1 MTVPETDAGGWDR
14 QVRRGPSRG
23 FGARELFHE
32 DVAIPG
38 TTLTGFRGLSE
49 RSVRRSGDIGSP
61 PPPRRFHGH
70 EVFRRS
76 ACRMVRRPSGGSRR
90 LRHPLRVL
98 ARVPSPVPKD
108 RIAPPGVSCPYSGF
122 SGGIRMTRAN
132 HGPAPSVLGVSHPLD
147 GLLSLRPCGHAG
159 SAAAHGVLAHRTLSN
174 GKAENALPRLLR
186 PFVHG
191 ALQSRTLRNTRSRA
205 PQPPRH
211 LCLSALVPRPW
222 FQSPQ
227 APSEA
232 HHSRIVAEAFAP
244 TGPLTRLSPR
254 HLGEP

>member
-1 MTVPETDAGGWDR
+1 VVGSDKSVEALSG
-14 QVRRGPSRG
+14 VCS
-23 FGARELFHE
+23 ALELFHE

-38 TTLTGFRGLSE
+38 TALSGLCGLPE
-49 RSVRRSGDIGSP
+49 RSDRRSGVIGSP
-61 PPPRRFHGH
+61 HPPRRFHDH

-76 ACRMVRRPSGGSRR
+76 ACRAVRRPPDGSRK
-90 LRHPLRVL
+90 LRHPLRVR
-98 ARVPSPVPKD
+98 ARVPSPVLPD
-108 RIAPPGVSCPYSGF
+108 RVAPPGVPPPSSDF
-122 SGGIRMTRAN
+122 SEGIRITRAIP
-132 HGPAPSVLGVSHPLD
+132 GPAPSVLGVSHPLD

-232 HHSRIVAEAFAP
+232 HHSRIVAGAFAP
-244 TGPLTRLSPR
+244 AGPLTRLSPR